1 MGIAAVLTMLI
12 TGIVFAFIAIGSG
25 NLFGIH
31 SWNPQKGEPYECGIE
46 TQGVTWV
53 QFNVGYYL
61 FSLVYLVFDVEII
74 FLFPWASVLKELGMF
89 AFIEILFFSLFLF
102 LGLLYAFKKKALS
115 WM

>member
-1 MGIAAVLTMLI
+1 MGIAAVLTMLL
-12 TGIVFAFIAIGSG
+12 TGVGFAFIAIGSG
-25 NLFGIH
+25 RLFGIS
-31 SWNPQKGEPYECGIE
+31 SWNPQKGEPYECGVE
-46 TQGVTWV
+46 TQGVTWI

-74 FLFPWASVLKELGMF
+74 FLFPWATVVKELGMF
-89 AFIEILFFSLFLF
+89 AFVEILFFSLFLF